1 MKTFRF
7 LVVLF
12 FVFILD
18 CKSQTVYTWYNIPS
32 GTNQDLNSIYY
43 NIITGNNGVILANVT
58 ANGWTLCNTG
68 TTNNLYGIYLPSS
81 GSPIVC
87 GNSGTLL
94 TPFGNIFN
102 WILIQSGTTKN
113 LFSISKSITSFP
125 AIQRYIAVGE
135 TGTIISSTDNGSN
148 WSVISSPVST
158 DLKSVFFVQD
168 NLPLF
173 KCGWITGNNGVILK
187 TTDGGGSWTQRS
199 SGITQNLNSIYFKDS
214 LTGFIVGNSGIIL
227 KSTDRGETWT
237 PRQSVTTNNF
247 NSIYYYG
254 SLNNGGWI
262 AGDNG
267 LVLNTTN
274 AGDNWT
280 PESNFTNVDLKSFYY
295 DNQNGPIVVG
305 KNGKIFDRQIDSSYF
320 FCRKIFPNNTS
331 AYYSYTGIFDINY
344 NMGLRAGFEW
354 PKGSGKTAVFTAG
367 LSLAAYVNEHLAQ
380 SMASYQ
386 GEFAPGY
393 CRNGNFYTD
402 NRFKIYIVKRGDNAQ
417 SNPDWANWGL
427 MVPFGAPFID
437 VNNNRIYEPA
447 IDTPG
452 VKNAAQTLFACY
464 TDANFYSHNP
474 GEGFGGGITSPLL
487 CSEIHLT
494 AWGYN
499 QTNLQDVQFVKWEI
513 INKGLY
519 AWNNLFMSI
528 VSDPDLGDAFDDY
541 IGCDTLRNLSFCYNS
556 TNSDAIYGANP
567 PAFGFRILKGGL
579 NKSVNPPYEFGFTSF
594 IHFIGNGQ
602 APPPCESEP
611 NGEPYPAYLF
621 MQGFKKDS
629 TSWMDVS
636 QTPPKRTKFIYS
648 GDPETNTGWTEY
660 KGSMYNCNRDT
671 TGVII
676 PTNPAGDRKFVMSSG
691 ANNFSVL
698 PNDTQTII
706 VAQMIAR
713 GSSNLNSV
721 TMLKLLADSVLN
733 FYNSYLIDTSHY
745 SPPVPTD
752 YFLYQNYPN
761 PFNNKSII
769 KFEIPY
775 PSEVKLIVY
784 DILGREIKILVNEV
798 RQPGFYEAIFDGT
811 NFASGVYLYRLQA
824 SNFTTTKRMV
834 LIK

>member
-7 LVVLF
+7 LVVLY
-12 FVFILD
+12 FVIIFD
-18 CKSQTVYTWYNIPS
+18 CKSQIVYTWYNIPS
-32 GTNQDLNSIYY
+32 GTNQDLNSINNY
-43 NIITGNNGVILANVT
+43 IITGNNGVILANVN
-58 ANGWTLCNTG
+58 ANGWSLCSTG

-81 GSPIVC
+81 GNPIVC

-94 TPFGNIFN
+94 TTFGTIFS
-102 WILIQSGTTKN
+102 WIPMQSGTTKN
-113 LFSISKSITSFP
+113 LYSISKSVTNFP
-125 AIQRYIAVGE
+125 FIQRYIAVGE
-135 TGTIISSTDNGSN
+135 SGTIISSTDNGSN
-148 WSVISSPVST
+148 WSVISSPVNT
-158 DLKSVFFVQD
+158 DLKSVFFMQNFSPV
-168 NLPLF
+168 F

-187 TTDGGGSWTQRS
+187 TTDGGGSWTQKP
-199 SGITQNLNSIYFKDS
+199 SGVTQNLNSIYFRDT
-214 LTGFIVGNSGIIL
+214 LNGIIVGDGGIIL
-227 KSTDRGETWT
+227 KSIDKGETWS
-237 PRQSVTTNNF
+237 PRQSGTTNNL

-274 AGDNWT
+274 AGDNWI
-280 PESNFTNVDLKSFYY
+280 PETSFTNIDLNSFYY
-295 DNQNGPIVVG
+295 DNYDGPFVVG
-305 KNGKIFDRQIDSSYF
+305 KNGKIFNKQIDSSYLPF
-320 FCRKIFPNNTS
+320 RKIFPNNTS
-331 AYYSYTGIFDINY
+331 AYYSYKGIFDNNRNNY
-344 NMGLRAGFEW
+344 GLSSGFEW
-354 PKGSGKTAVFTAG
+354 PKNSGKTAVFTAG
-367 LSLAAYVNEHLAQ
+367 LCLAAYVNEHLAE
-380 SMASYQ
+380 SMASYG

-393 CRNGNFYTD
+393 CQNGNYYTE
-402 NRFKIYIVKRGDNAQ
+402 NKFKIYIVKKGDNAQ

-427 MVPFGAPFID
+427 MVPYGAPFID

-452 VKNAAQTLFACY
+452 VKNAEQTLFTCF
-464 TDANFYSHNP
+464 TDANPNSHNL

-499 QTNLQDVQFVKWEI
+499 QTNLQDVQFIKWEI
-513 INKGLY
+513 INKGPY
-519 AWNNLFMSI
+519 AWNKLFISI
-528 VSDPDLGDAFDDY
+528 VSDPDLGDATDDY

-556 TNSDAIYGANP
+556 TNYDATYGANP
-567 PAFGFRILKGGL
+567 PAFGFRILKGGR
-579 NKSVNPPYEFGFTSF
+579 NKNGNPPYEIGFTSF
-594 IHFIGNGQ
+594 SQFAGYGN
-602 APPPCESEP
+602 APCEFDP
-611 NGEPYPAYLF
+611 NGEAYPAYLL

-629 TSWMDVS
+629 TCWMDVS
-636 QTPPKRTKFIYS
+636 QTPPKRTKFIYT
-648 GDPETNTGWTEY
+648 GDPESNTGWTEM
-660 KGSMYNCNRDT
+660 KGSMKNCNRDT
-671 TGVII
+671 TGVIYT
-676 PTNPAGDRKFVMSSG
+676 TNPSGDRRMVMSSG

-733 FYNSYLIDTSHY
+733 FYNTYVIDTGHY

-752 YFLYQNYPN
+752 YFLFQNYPN

-769 KFEIPY
+769 KFEIPITT
-775 PSEVKLIVY
+775 ETKLIVY
-784 DILGREIKILVNEV
+784 DILGREVKILVNEI

-811 NFASGVYLYRLQA
+811 NLASGVYLYRLQA
-824 SNFTTTKRMV
+824 GNFTTTKRMV